1 MRLEG
6 VLLGA
11 SLLFL
16 CYRGFGVCVETL
28 TASPPRRILGRLPP
42 IPTISSAVGGARE
55 GRVFRWCPPRPPK
68 PPILAGAVLIVFL
81 SAVPPPTPCTGHPRM
96 TGSGA
101 VGLLT
106 PRAAGIFCTPW
117 LGPAPL
123 PLHPGHPPLASLLAT
138 PWPPIFAGPWKDTF
152 PFCIPAGWPGGD
164 QPPLL
169 KLQQLWPSFSGHP
182 PGHPAQFL
190 YFHGQPKLY
199 FHYFETYGS

>member
-68 PPILAGAVLIVFL
+68 PPILAGAVLFFFL
-81 SAVPPPTPCTGHPRM
+81 SAVPPPTPCPGHPRM

-106 PRAAGIFCTPW
+106 PRAAGIFFTPW

-123 PLHPGHPPLASLLAT
+123 PLHPGHPPWPAS
-138 PWPPIFAGPWKDTF
+138 WP
-152 PFCIPAGWPGGD
+152 
-164 QPPLL
+164 
-169 KLQQLWPSFSGHP
+169 P
-182 PGHPAQFL
+182 PGHPFL
-190 YFHGQPKLY
+190 LARGRTHFHFAFLRGGQGVTSLR
-199 FHYFETYGS
+199 F